1 MKKAFL
7 NSFVLFVLFSL
18 TPKLSGQIIFQEDF
32 DGIGGGSA
40 PGNYPFSSGWFLR
53 NVDNKTPDPTVS
65 FVNDAWERVEDFD
78 NPSDS
83 CAYSTSWYSPA
94 GIANDFMWTPAIVL
108 PTGSINLSWEGKATD
123 PNFADGYQVRIMTV
137 APTGSNGVIGNQ
149 LTNSVQLLSVAAE
162 NTTWTNRSVS
172 LNAYAGQTVYIGFR
186 NNSNDKN
193 LLVIDDIIVEK
204 LIPID
209 AKLDS
214 IGFPSEYFSMPVT
227 QRTPLNFVG
236 KIKNNGT
243 SALNTVKL
251 KVNVFDF
258 NDNLIT
264 TLTSP
269 SIASLAPGSSSVFT
283 VTPYTLPNSVEV
295 YYFQLYANHSVADG
309 KTDNDSLYFALPILV
324 DDSIYSRE
332 DGSITGTLGIGAGN
346 GGYLGNQFKVQN
358 NGSISSISIGLGT
371 VDVDTKLALAVWNM
385 LNGKPNIIIGR
396 TDTIILT
403 STSDNFITLPIKGGP
418 LSVTPGEYVVTAIEV
433 DSTLPIGRTG
443 YILTEGKTWIDWP
456 TNPNGDWSNTEDFG
470 PTFFTTFIIRPNF
483 GCTPVAASVSIATTT
498 TTVCASTNVTF
509 TATPTNGGPAPS
521 YQWKLNGNNVG
532 TNSATYSNNA
542 LANGNTVTCVMT
554 SNADCVTGSPATSN
568 TITMTVNPSVAAS
581 VNIAPTA
588 TNICAGTNV
597 TFTATPT
604 NGGATPVYQW
614 KLNGVNVGTN
624 SPTYSNNTLTNLV
637 PVTCVMTSNAACVT
651 GSPATS
657 NSVAIVVNP
666 SVAASVSIAPTATNV
681 CAGTNVT
688 FTATP
693 TNGGAAP
700 SYQWKLNG
708 NNVGTNSSTYS
719 NNTLANGNLVS
730 CVMTSNAACVTG
742 SPATSNTINMTV
754 NTNLTPTVAI
764 SANANPICPG
774 TNVTFTATPSNGG
787 TTPSYQWKLNG
798 NNVGTNS
805 ATYSNAA
812 LATGNTVSCVMTSNA
827 SCLTSSTAT
836 SNVITMQ
843 VTANPPASVTIAPT
857 ATNICAGTNVTF
869 TATPINGGTP
879 SYQWK
884 LNGNNVGTNSATYSN
899 NALTNG
905 NTVTCIM
912 TSSLSCVTGSPANS
926 NTITMTVNP
935 NVAASVSIVP
945 TATNVCSGTNVTF
958 TATPTNGGTTPSYQ
972 WKLNGANV
980 GTNSPTY
987 SNNALA
993 NLVPVTC
1000 VMTSNA
1006 ACVTG
1011 SPANSN
1017 SVAIIVNPSV
1027 AASVS
1032 IAPTATNV
1040 CAGTNVTFTATPTN
1054 GGAAPSY
1061 QWKLNGGNVGTNSA
1075 TYSNNALANGN
1086 TVSCVMT
1093 SNAACVTGSPA
1104 TSNTINMTVNPNPV
1118 PIISQTVNNLNSSAA
1133 ASYQWNLNGNPIA
1146 LNGTSQQYTALVNG
1160 NYSVTVVDANGCT
1173 GTSAV
1178 LNVTV
1183 SGIFQPV
1190 QFQKI
1195 EIFPNPNN
1203 GLMKMVIETPK
1214 GGEITLQ
1221 IIDILGKLV
1230 SEKIVNINQGRNEFA
1245 LDLSELSQNIYFI
1258 KTKLN
1263 DLNYQGKIIIA
1274 E

>member
-1 MKKAFL
+1 M
-7 NSFVLFVLFSL
+7 
-18 TPKLSGQIIFQEDF
+18 
-32 DGIGGGSA
+32 
-40 PGNYPFSSGWFLR
+40 
-53 NVDNKTPDPTVS
+53 
-65 FVNDAWERVEDFD
+65 
-78 NPSDS
+78 
-83 CAYSTSWYSPA
+83 
-94 GIANDFMWTPAIVL
+94 
-108 PTGSINLSWEGKATD
+108 
-123 PNFADGYQVRIMTV
+123 
-137 APTGSNGVIGNQ
+137 
-149 LTNSVQLLSVAAE
+149 
-162 NTTWTNRSVS
+162 
-172 LNAYAGQTVYIGFR
+172 
-186 NNSNDKN
+186 
-193 LLVIDDIIVEK
+193 
-204 LIPID
+204 
-209 AKLDS
+209 
-214 IGFPSEYFSMPVT
+214 
-227 QRTPLNFVG
+227 
-236 KIKNNGT
+236 
-243 SALNTVKL
+243 
-251 KVNVFDF
+251 
-258 NDNLIT
+258 
-264 TLTSP
+264 
-269 SIASLAPGSSSVFT
+269 
-283 VTPYTLPNSVEV
+283 
-295 YYFQLYANHSVADG
+295 
-309 KTDNDSLYFALPILV
+309 
-324 DDSIYSRE
+324 
-332 DGSITGTLGIGAGN
+332 
-346 GGYLGNQFKVQN
+346 
-358 NGSISSISIGLGT
+358 
-371 VDVDTKLALAVWNM
+371 
-385 LNGKPNIIIGR
+385 
-396 TDTIILT
+396 
-403 STSDNFITLPIKGGP
+403 
-418 LSVTPGEYVVTAIEV
+418 
-433 DSTLPIGRTG
+433 
-443 YILTEGKTWIDWP
+443 
-456 TNPNGDWSNTEDFG
+456 
-470 PTFFTTFIIRPNF
+470 
-483 GCTPVAASVSIATTT
+483 AASVSIAPTATN
-498 TTVCASTNVTF
+498 VCAGTNVTF
-509 TATPTNGGPAPS
+509 TATPTNGGAAPS
-521 YQWKLNGNNVG
+521 YQWKLNGGNVG

-554 SNADCVTGSPATSN
+554 SNADCVTGNPATSN

-604 NGGATPVYQW
+604 NGGTTPSYQW

-624 SPTYSNNTLTNLV
+624 SPTYSNNALTNLV

-700 SYQWKLNG
+700 SYQWKLNGNNVGTNSSTYSNNTLANGNTVSCVMTSNAACVTGSPATSNTITMTVNPSVAASVSIAPTATNVCAGTNVTFTATPINGGAAPNYQWKLNG

-912 TSSLSCVTGSPANS
+912 TSSLSCVTGSPATS

-1104 TSNTINMTVNPNPV
+1104 TSNTITMTVNPNVAASVSIVPTATNVCSGTNVTFTATPTNGGTTPSYQWKLNGVNVGTNIATYSNNALANGNTVSCVMTSNAACVTGSPATSNTINMTVNPNPV

-1160 NYSVTVVDANGCT
+1160 NYSVTVVDANGCS

>member
-1 MKKAFL
+1 M
-7 NSFVLFVLFSL
+7 
-18 TPKLSGQIIFQEDF
+18 
-32 DGIGGGSA
+32 
-40 PGNYPFSSGWFLR
+40 
-53 NVDNKTPDPTVS
+53 
-65 FVNDAWERVEDFD
+65 
-78 NPSDS
+78 
-83 CAYSTSWYSPA
+83 
-94 GIANDFMWTPAIVL
+94 
-108 PTGSINLSWEGKATD
+108 NLSWEGKATD

-227 QRTPLNFVG
+227 QRTPLNFGG

-651 GSPATS
+651 G
-657 NSVAIVVNP
+657 
-666 SVAASVSIAPTATNV
+666 
-681 CAGTNVT
+681 
-688 FTATP
+688 
-693 TNGGAAP
+693 
-700 SYQWKLNG
+700 
-708 NNVGTNSSTYS
+708 
-719 NNTLANGNLVS
+719 
-730 CVMTSNAACVTG
+730 
-742 SPATSNTINMTV
+742 
-754 NTNLTPTVAI
+754 
-764 SANANPICPG
+764 
-774 TNVTFTATPSNGG
+774 
-787 TTPSYQWKLNG
+787 
-798 NNVGTNS
+798 
-805 ATYSNAA
+805 A
-812 LATGNTVSCVMTSNA
+812 L
-827 SCLTSSTAT
+827 L
-836 SNVITMQ
+836 
-843 VTANPPASVTIAPT
+843 
-857 ATNICAGTNVTF
+857 
-869 TATPINGGTP
+869 
-879 SYQWK
+879 
-884 LNGNNVGTNSATYSN
+884 
-899 NALTNG
+899 
-905 NTVTCIM
+905 
-912 TSSLSCVTGSPANS
+912 
-926 NTITMTVNP
+926 
-935 NVAASVSIVP
+935 
-945 TATNVCSGTNVTF
+945 
-958 TATPTNGGTTPSYQ
+958 
-972 WKLNGANV
+972 
-980 GTNSPTY
+980 
-987 SNNALA
+987 
-993 NLVPVTC
+993 
-1000 VMTSNA
+1000 
-1006 ACVTG
+1006 
-1011 SPANSN
+1011 
-1017 SVAIIVNPSV
+1017 
-1027 AASVS
+1027 
-1032 IAPTATNV
+1032 
-1040 CAGTNVTFTATPTN
+1040 
-1054 GGAAPSY
+1054 
-1061 QWKLNGGNVGTNSA
+1061 
-1075 TYSNNALANGN
+1075 
-1086 TVSCVMT
+1086 
-1093 SNAACVTGSPA
+1093 
-1104 TSNTINMTVNPNPV
+1104 
-1118 PIISQTVNNLNSSAA
+1118 
-1133 ASYQWNLNGNPIA
+1133 
-1146 LNGTSQQYTALVNG
+1146 
-1160 NYSVTVVDANGCT
+1160 
-1173 GTSAV
+1173 
-1178 LNVTV
+1178 
-1183 SGIFQPV
+1183 
-1190 QFQKI
+1190 
-1195 EIFPNPNN
+1195 
-1203 GLMKMVIETPK
+1203 
-1214 GGEITLQ
+1214 LQ
-1221 IIDILGKLV
+1221 I
-1230 SEKIVNINQGRNEFA
+1230 Q
-1245 LDLSELSQNIYFI
+1245 
-1258 KTKLN
+1258 
-1263 DLNYQGKIIIA
+1263 
-1274 E
+1274 

>member
-1 MKKAFL
+1 MAL
-7 NSFVLFVLFSL
+7 HL
-18 TPKLSGQIIFQEDF
+18 
-32 DGIGGGSA
+32 
-40 PGNYPFSSGWFLR
+40 
-53 NVDNKTPDPTVS
+53 
-65 FVNDAWERVEDFD
+65 
-78 NPSDS
+78 
-83 CAYSTSWYSPA
+83 
-94 GIANDFMWTPAIVL
+94 M
-108 PTGSINLSWEGKATD
+108 
-123 PNFADGYQVRIMTV
+123 
-137 APTGSNGVIGNQ
+137 
-149 LTNSVQLLSVAAE
+149 LTNV
-162 NTTWTNRSVS
+162 
-172 LNAYAGQTVYIGFR
+172 
-186 NNSNDKN
+186 
-193 LLVIDDIIVEK
+193 
-204 LIPID
+204 
-209 AKLDS
+209 
-214 IGFPSEYFSMPVT
+214 
-227 QRTPLNFVG
+227 
-236 KIKNNGT
+236 
-243 SALNTVKL
+243 
-251 KVNVFDF
+251 
-258 NDNLIT
+258 
-264 TLTSP
+264 
-269 SIASLAPGSSSVFT
+269 
-283 VTPYTLPNSVEV
+283 
-295 YYFQLYANHSVADG
+295 
-309 KTDNDSLYFALPILV
+309 
-324 DDSIYSRE
+324 
-332 DGSITGTLGIGAGN
+332 
-346 GGYLGNQFKVQN
+346 
-358 NGSISSISIGLGT
+358 
-371 VDVDTKLALAVWNM
+371 
-385 LNGKPNIIIGR
+385 
-396 TDTIILT
+396 
-403 STSDNFITLPIKGGP
+403 
-418 LSVTPGEYVVTAIEV
+418 
-433 DSTLPIGRTG
+433 
-443 YILTEGKTWIDWP
+443 
-456 TNPNGDWSNTEDFG
+456 
-470 PTFFTTFIIRPNF
+470 
-483 GCTPVAASVSIATTT
+483 
-498 TTVCASTNVTF
+498 
-509 TATPTNGGPAPS
+509 
-521 YQWKLNGNNVG
+521 
-532 TNSATYSNNA
+532 
-542 LANGNTVTCVMT
+542 
-554 SNADCVTGSPATSN
+554 
-568 TITMTVNPSVAAS
+568 
-581 VNIAPTA
+581 
-588 TNICAGTNV
+588 
-597 TFTATPT
+597 
-604 NGGATPVYQW
+604 
-614 KLNGVNVGTN
+614 
-624 SPTYSNNTLTNLV
+624 
-637 PVTCVMTSNAACVT
+637 
-651 GSPATS
+651 
-657 NSVAIVVNP
+657 
-666 SVAASVSIAPTATNV
+666 
-681 CAGTNVT
+681 
-688 FTATP
+688 
-693 TNGGAAP
+693 
-700 SYQWKLNG
+700 
-708 NNVGTNSSTYS
+708 
-719 NNTLANGNLVS
+719 
-730 CVMTSNAACVTG
+730 
-742 SPATSNTINMTV
+742 
-754 NTNLTPTVAI
+754 
-764 SANANPICPG
+764 CPG

-884 LNGNNVGTNSATYSN
+884 LNGNNVGTNSPTYSN
-899 NALTNG
+899 NTLTNG

-912 TSSLSCVTGSPANS
+912 TSSLSCVTGSPATS

>member
-1 MKKAFL
+1 MKQILFFFTYLLLSFGTFAQKKVAFVDDWKGSVPPL
-7 NSFVLFVLFSL
+7 NNVANRLIVDTFLLNNIEDDDTFAAYFTTTPPDYLLGHNSFGDKGWAERYDIQPGDSV
-18 TPKLSGQIIFQEDF
+18 KII
-32 DGIGGGSA
+32 
-40 PGNYPFSSGWFLR
+40 
-53 NVDNKTPDPTVS
+53 
-65 FVNDAWERVEDFD
+65 
-78 NPSDS
+78 
-83 CAYSTSWYSPA
+83 
-94 GIANDFMWTPAIVL
+94 GIASYIRGAVRT
-108 PTGSINLSWEGKATD
+108 TSTTKAT
-123 PNFADGYQVRIMTV
+123 
-137 APTGSNGVIGNQ
+137 
-149 LTNSVQLLSVAAE
+149 
-162 NTTWTNRSVS
+162 
-172 LNAYAGQTVYIGFR
+172 
-186 NNSNDKN
+186 
-193 LLVIDDIIVEK
+193 
-204 LIPID
+204 
-209 AKLDS
+209 
-214 IGFPSEYFSMPVT
+214 
-227 QRTPLNFVG
+227 
-236 KIKNNGT
+236 
-243 SALNTVKL
+243 
-251 KVNVFDF
+251 
-258 NDNLIT
+258 
-264 TLTSP
+264 
-269 SIASLAPGSSSVFT
+269 
-283 VTPYTLPNSVEV
+283 
-295 YYFQLYANHSVADG
+295 
-309 KTDNDSLYFALPILV
+309 
-324 DDSIYSRE
+324 
-332 DGSITGTLGIGAGN
+332 
-346 GGYLGNQFKVQN
+346 FKVYDAQRLQYN
-358 NGSISSISIGLGT
+358 
-371 VDVDTKLALAVWNM
+371 
-385 LNGKPNIIIGR
+385 
-396 TDTIILT
+396 
-403 STSDNFITLPIKGGP
+403 
-418 LSVTPGEYVVTAIEV
+418 
-433 DSTLPIGRTG
+433 
-443 YILTEGKTWIDWP
+443 
-456 TNPNGDWSNTEDFG
+456 NPNGGTFSDYTLLPGTTLATVQQNYKDINYTKRTDNEIKLNEVYFSAPIIVKDSFFVSFELANYTSFLDTLGLFSTRDGNRSTDTLLTQNCAKWSDNKWYDEYFQ
-470 PTFFTTFIIRPNF
+470 NF
-483 GCTPVAASVSIATTT
+483 GLLVNYAIFPIIEITSCTPVAASVSIATTT

-604 NGGATPVYQW
+604 NGGTTPSYQW

-624 SPTYSNNTLTNLV
+624 SPTYSNNALTNLV

-681 CAGTNVT
+681 CAGTNVIFT
-688 FTATP
+688 ATPTNGGAAPSYLWKLNGNNVGTNSSTYSNNTLANGNTVSCVMTSNAACVTGSPATSNTITMTVNPSVAASVSIAPTATNVCAGTNVIFTATP

-719 NNTLANGNLVS
+719 NNALANGNLVS

-912 TSSLSCVTGSPANS
+912 TSSLSCVTGSPATS

-980 GTNSPTY
+980 GTNSATY
-987 SNNALA
+987 SNNGLA
-993 NLVPVTC
+993 NLVPVT
-1000 VMTSNA
+1000 
-1006 ACVTG
+1006 
-1011 SPANSN
+1011 
-1017 SVAIIVNPSV
+1017 
-1027 AASVS
+1027 
-1032 IAPTATNV
+1032 
-1040 CAGTNVTFTATPTN
+1040 
-1054 GGAAPSY
+1054 
-1061 QWKLNGGNVGTNSA
+1061 
-1075 TYSNNALANGN
+1075 
-1086 TVSCVMT
+1086 CVMT